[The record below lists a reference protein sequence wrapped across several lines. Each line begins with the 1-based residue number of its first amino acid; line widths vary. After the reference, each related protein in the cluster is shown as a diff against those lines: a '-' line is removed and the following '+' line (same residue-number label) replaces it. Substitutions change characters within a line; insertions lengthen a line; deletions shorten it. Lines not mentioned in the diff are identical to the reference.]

1 MNHRSRLVAAT
12 LLVLVPAA
20 AGTAGCSFSAQA
32 SPAGAAS
39 AAQPSA
45 PPPAPPSG
53 SPAGSATP
61 PAAGSGV
68 STCQAQQLEPSLGDD
83 PDSPDGT
90 SRRLSLVNDGPGSC
104 VLHGYPGLA
113 FTTRDGHIIGA
124 AAARTPAQEEP
135 TFTLEVGGSAHAAV
149 RIRDHRSYPDSTC
162 LPVDASTLSVY
173 PPNQEGIVGPI
184 PVEWTT
190 CSSSRTSLLA
200 VGPLAP
206 GG

>member
-1 MNHRSRLVAAT
+1 MNHRSRLMAAALL
-12 LLVLVPAA
+12 LLVPA

-32 SPAGAAS
+32 SPPSAAS
-39 AAQPSA
+39 
-45 PPPAPPSG
+45 PSG
-53 SPAGSATP
+53 SPSPPPSRSATP

-68 STCQAQQLEPSLGDD
+68 STCQAQQLQPSLGDD
-83 PDSPDGT
+83 PDSPGRT
-90 SRRLSLVNDGPGSC
+90 TRRLSLLNDGPGSC

-113 FTTRDGHIIGA
+113 FTTQDGHIIGA
-124 AAARTPAQEEP
+124 AAARMPARDEP
-135 TFTLEVGGSAHAAV
+135 TFTLEAGGSAHAAV
-149 RIRDHRSYPDSTC
+149 RIQDHRSYPDSTC

-173 PPNQEGIVGPI
+173 PPNQEGIAGPI

-190 CSSSRTSLLA
+190 CSSSKTSLLA